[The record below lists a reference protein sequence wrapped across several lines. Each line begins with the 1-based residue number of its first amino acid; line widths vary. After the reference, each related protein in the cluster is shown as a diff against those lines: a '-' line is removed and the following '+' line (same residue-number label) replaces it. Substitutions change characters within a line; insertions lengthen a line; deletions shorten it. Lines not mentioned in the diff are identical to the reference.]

1 MATHHLVTPD
11 GTVILPGS
19 MLHATEGVHA
29 GTHCRLERLY
39 HNGVTHVL
47 RCTRYVHRLGRV
59 VMDLHPHVF
68 GLSVIAVS
76 DLTGLSFEAALRLW
90 HKISDGLFMGFLA
103 LIPLALYEAG
113 HGGEH
118 ARRIIEMILGG

>member
-11 GTVILPGS
+11 GSVILPGT

-29 GTHCRLERLY
+29 GTHWRLERLY

-47 RCTRYVHRLGRV
+47 RCTRYIHRLGRV

-76 DLTGLSFEAALRLW
+76 KWTGLSLEFIHAW
-90 HKISDGLFMGFLA
+90 CHKISDGLIMGILA
-103 LIPLALYEAG
+103 LIPLAAYESAN
-113 HGGEH
+113 GGEH
-118 ARRIIEMILGG
+118 ARHLLEMLFG

>member
-29 GTHCRLERLY
+29 GTHWRLERLY
-39 HNGVTHVL
+39 HNGVTHIL
-47 RCTRYVHRLGRV
+47 RCTRYVHRIGRV
-59 VMDLHPHVF
+59 VMDLHPSVF
-68 GLSVIAVS
+68 GLSVIVVS
-76 DLTGLSFEAALRLW
+76 QWTGLSLGFVHSLC
-90 HKISDGLFMGFLA
+90 HKISDGLVMGVLA
-103 LIPLALYEAG
+103 LIPLAVYESA

-118 ARRIIEMILGG
+118 ARHLLEMLFG